1 MIENLF
7 NPFRKRRNGF
17 FILRQESIK
26 SAEGQ
31 TPRNG
36 KWAAGV
42 VVKQFNYLMM
52 DLMVNS

>member
-17 FILRQESIK
+17 FILRQESVK

-31 TPRNG
+31 TPR
-36 KWAAGV
+36 KDQLW
-42 VVKQFNYLMM
+42 K
-52 DLMVNS
+52 VNHKDVIFKELFFI